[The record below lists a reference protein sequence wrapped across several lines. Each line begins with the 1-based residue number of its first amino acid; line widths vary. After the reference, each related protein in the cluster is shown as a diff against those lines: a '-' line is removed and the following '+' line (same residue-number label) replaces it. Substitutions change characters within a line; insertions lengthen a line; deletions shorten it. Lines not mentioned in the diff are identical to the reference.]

1 MSQPAASGAQAAAL
15 DIEHIAKLA
24 RLALGEDEK
33 RHLASQLAGV
43 VRHFDELKSVN
54 VDGVE
59 PSAHAFPVF
68 NVLREDTP
76 GPLLDTE
83 ALARLAP
90 AFRDGQV
97 AVPRVVDDAG

>member
-1 MSQPAASGAQAAAL
+1 MSQPAAKGAQPATL

-33 RHLASQLAGV
+33 QHLASQLAGV
-43 VRHFDELKSVN
+43 VSHFDELNAIN

-59 PSAHAFPVF
+59 PSAHAFPIF

-76 GPLLDTE
+76 GPLLDPE
-83 ALARLAP
+83 ALARIAP

-97 AVPRVVDDAG
+97 AVPRVVDDEG